1 MVDMEHILTKFI
13 YYQEVILSKSYNTI
27 KSYKKD
33 LLQFI
38 EYLKKYENI
47 NDFKEIEI
55 FTYRSFIAYLNSDL
69 KVNKR
74 SINRKLS
81 AIRTF
86 SKYLLEN
93 GYISENKSVYINT
106 PKFDKALPNYLTKE
120 EFEKIRSQ
128 INMKKI
134 IGLRDRA
141 MIELLYSSGI
151 RSMELLE
158 LSELSIDFNEKEL
171 RVLGK
176 GNKERITFF
185 SNTAKL
191 YILEYIE
198 KKKKELKNYDKNI
211 LFVNK
216 NGDRLDSRSLRR
228 IISNYGKMAQINKEV
243 SPHTFRHSFA
253 TELLNQGV
261 DIRYVQEL
269 LGHSS
274 ISTTQ
279 FYTHV
284 SKKVLKEAYLKSHPF
299 AK

>member
-1 MVDMEHILTKFI
+1 MKSILSKFI
-13 YYQEVILSKSYNTI
+13 YYQEVVLNKSFNTV

-33 LLQFI
+33 LEQFVD
-38 EYLKKYENI
+38 YLINNEGI
-47 NDFKEIEI
+47 NDFNEVEV
-55 FTYRSFIAYLNSDL
+55 FTFRSFIAYLNLEL

-86 SKYLLEN
+86 FKYLLEN
-93 GYISENKSVYINT
+93 GYIEENKTVYIST
-106 PKFDKALPNYLTKE
+106 PKFEKALPNYLTKDDFDKIRE
-120 EFEKIRSQ
+120 NINLEKIL
-128 INMKKI
+128 
-134 IGLRDRA
+134 GLRDRA
-141 MIELLYSSGI
+141 IVELLYSSGI
-151 RSMELLE
+151 RSMELLDLNE
-158 LSELSIDFNEKEL
+158 SMINFSEREI
-171 RVLGK
+171 RVIGK

-185 SNTAKL
+185 SNTAKK

-198 KKKKELKNYDKNI
+198 RKKKEYKNYTKDI

-216 NGDRLDSRSLRR
+216 NGEKLDSRSLRR
-228 IISNYGKMAQINKEV
+228 LITNYGKKSNLNKEV
-243 SPHTFRHSFA
+243 TPHVFRHSFA

-274 ISTTQ
+274 IATTQ
-279 FYTHV
+279 FYTHI
-284 SKKVLKEAYLKSHPF
+284 SKTVLKDAYMKSHPF

>member
-1 MVDMEHILTKFI
+1 MKSILSKFI
-13 YYQEVILSKSYNTI
+13 YYQEVVLNKSFNTV

-33 LLQFI
+33 LEQFVD
-38 EYLKKYENI
+38 YLINNEGI
-47 NDFKEIEI
+47 NDFNEVEV
-55 FTYRSFIAYLNSDL
+55 FTFRSFIAYLNLEL

-86 SKYLLEN
+86 FKYLLEN
-93 GYISENKSVYINT
+93 GYIEENKTVYIST
-106 PKFDKALPNYLTKE
+106 PKFEKALPNYLTKDDFDKIRE
-120 EFEKIRSQ
+120 NINLEKIL
-128 INMKKI
+128 
-134 IGLRDRA
+134 GLRDRA
-141 MIELLYSSGI
+141 IVELLYSSGI
-151 RSMELLE
+151 RSMELLDLNE
-158 LSELSIDFNEKEL
+158 SMINFSEREI
-171 RVLGK
+171 RVIGK

-185 SNTAKL
+185 SNTAKK

-198 KKKKELKNYDKNI
+198 RKKKEYKNYTKDI

-216 NGDRLDSRSLRR
+216 NGEKLDSRSLRR
-228 IISNYGKMAQINKEV
+228 LITNYGKKSNLNKEV
-243 SPHTFRHSFA
+243 TPHVFRHSFA

-274 ISTTQ
+274 IATTQ
-279 FYTHV
+279 FYTHI
-284 SKKVLKEAYLKSHPF
+284 SKSVLKDAYMKSHPF

>member
-1 MVDMEHILTKFI
+1 MKSILSKFI
-13 YYQEVILSKSYNTI
+13 YYQEVVLNKSFNTV

-33 LLQFI
+33 LEQFVY
-38 EYLKKYENI
+38 YLINNEGI
-47 NDFKEIEI
+47 NDFNEVEV
-55 FTYRSFIAYLNSDL
+55 FTFRSFIAYLNLEL

-86 SKYLLEN
+86 FKYLLEN
-93 GYISENKSVYINT
+93 GYIEENKTVYIST
-106 PKFDKALPNYLTKE
+106 PKFEKALPNYLTKDDFDKIRE
-120 EFEKIRSQ
+120 NINLEKIL
-128 INMKKI
+128 
-134 IGLRDRA
+134 GLRDRA
-141 MIELLYSSGI
+141 IVELLYSSGI
-151 RSMELLE
+151 RSMELLDLNE
-158 LSELSIDFNEKEL
+158 SMINFSEREI
-171 RVLGK
+171 RVIGK

-185 SNTAKL
+185 SNTAKK

-198 KKKKELKNYDKNI
+198 RKKKEYKNYTKDI

-216 NGDRLDSRSLRR
+216 NGEKLDSRSLRR
-228 IISNYGKMAQINKEV
+228 LITNYGKKSNLNKEV
-243 SPHTFRHSFA
+243 TPHVFRHSFA

-274 ISTTQ
+274 IATTQ
-279 FYTHV
+279 FYTHI
-284 SKKVLKEAYLKSHPF
+284 SKSVLKDAYMKSHPF

>member
-1 MVDMEHILTKFI
+1 MKSILSKFI
-13 YYQEVILSKSYNTI
+13 YYQEVVLNKSFNTV

-33 LLQFI
+33 LEQFVD
-38 EYLKKYENI
+38 YLINNEGI
-47 NDFKEIEI
+47 NDFNEVEV
-55 FTYRSFIAYLNSDL
+55 FTFRSFIAYLNLEL

-86 SKYLLEN
+86 FKYLLEN
-93 GYISENKSVYINT
+93 GYIEENKTVYIST
-106 PKFDKALPNYLTKE
+106 PKFEKALPNYLTKDDFDKIRE
-120 EFEKIRSQ
+120 NINLEKIL
-128 INMKKI
+128 
-134 IGLRDRA
+134 GLRDRA
-141 MIELLYSSGI
+141 IVELLYSSGI
-151 RSMELLE
+151 RSMELLDLNE
-158 LSELSIDFNEKEL
+158 SMINFSEREI
-171 RVLGK
+171 RVIGK

-185 SNTAKL
+185 NNTAKK

-198 KKKKELKNYDKNI
+198 RKKKEYKNYTKDI

-216 NGDRLDSRSLRR
+216 NGEKLDSRSLRR
-228 IISNYGKMAQINKEV
+228 LITNYGKKSNLNKEV
-243 SPHTFRHSFA
+243 TPHVFRHSFA

-274 ISTTQ
+274 IATTQ
-279 FYTHV
+279 FYTHI
-284 SKKVLKEAYLKSHPF
+284 SKTVLKDAYMKSHPF